1 MRRTVPGSPASIW
14 WDVPQNRFSHTA
26 ALYAKLSLA
35 RGCLMD
41 FMPYARPYL
50 DRIFGAEGEPVAAR
64 LNSYAVGWGPAITE
78 QFLVHDFA
86 RLPAPSAPAMV
97 DGFARAHLR
106 TLALS
111 RMPGGLLVAAV
122 HCPSLLRR
130 DIAFEIG
137 IVIKDGDF
145 ASARLKA
152 NVAHRSELSL
162 FLLGMGTLATMQ
174 QAMKSL
180 PG

>member
-1 MRRTVPGSPASIW
+1 
-14 WDVPQNRFSHTA
+14 
-26 ALYAKLSLA
+26 
-35 RGCLMD
+35 MD

-50 DRIFGAEGEPVAAR
+50 DRIFGAEGVPVAAR
-64 LNSYAVGWGPAITE
+64 LLAYAEGWGPTITE

-86 RLPAPSAPAMV
+86 PLPAPGAPPML
-97 DGFARAHLR
+97 DGFAKAHLR
-106 TLALS
+106 TCALS

-137 IVIKDGDF
+137 IVIKDGGF

-152 NVAHRSELSL
+152 DHAHRSELSL

-174 QAMKSL
+174 QALKSL
-180 PG
+180 PS